1 MGHNHT
7 FCHDL
12 HNHTDIEI
20 AVQKRVNTFEMYGEI
35 MTQVP
40 TVIYAVLAGSLSDR
54 FGRGPL
60 LFLPIIGQILEG
72 VALLVNKIWFTELP
86 LEALWLA
93 NIYDWFGGSAV
104 WYLGVYTFA
113 ADITSVEQRASRMA
127 RFDGFEQMAFIV
139 GTALSPVLFR
149 CAGYEG
155 AFSIKI
161 ALAAVSLGIVSK
173 VLWSNT
179 YKGEE
184 LQVAEKGQELSKWQ
198 EAKEIVLGMAKTVF
212 KKRRHWVTLCILLQ
226 IAAYTMYYLSF
237 GSCRLTYLYTRKTL
251 GWQQQEYIA
260 LKTLRKSL
268 GIIILMLLI
277 PFLKMFHISDI
288 NLLIICNLLNGL
300 GFLLA
305 SISMFYMPLIF
316 IGTILIPFQFP
327 KYALARSLLS
337 QSVEKSEV
345 GRIFSCLA
353 LISALVKFVSGP
365 MYAII
370 YDQTLASFPGT
381 FMMVTSLIIFMAM
394 AIMMIVKCLIRYQ
407 VVEDDK
413 CMNEVV
419 TNEKCQTED
428 DRDSI
433 EKIETEDSNLLTDK
447 CMNEVVTNE
456 KCQTEADR

>member
-54 FGRGPL
+54 FG
-60 LFLPIIGQILEG
+60 
-72 VALLVNKIWFTELP
+72 
-86 LEALWLA
+86 
-93 NIYDWFGGSAV
+93 GSPV

-184 LQVAEKGQELSKWQ
+184 LHKWQ

-212 KKRRHWVTLCILLQ
+212 KKRRHWVTL
-226 IAAYTMYYLSF
+226 
-237 GSCRLTYLYTRKTL
+237 
-251 GWQQQEYIA
+251 
-260 LKTLRKSL
+260 
-268 GIIILMLLI
+268 
-277 PFLKMFHISDI
+277 
-288 NLLIICNLLNGL
+288 
-300 GFLLA
+300 
-305 SISMFYMPLIF
+305 
-316 IGTILIPFQFP
+316 
-327 KYALARSLLS
+327 
-337 QSVEKSEV
+337 
-345 GRIFSCLA
+345 
-353 LISALVKFVSGP
+353 
-365 MYAII
+365 
-370 YDQTLASFPGT
+370 
-381 FMMVTSLIIFMAM
+381 
-394 AIMMIVKCLIRYQ
+394 
-407 VVEDDK
+407 
-413 CMNEVV
+413 
-419 TNEKCQTED
+419 
-428 DRDSI
+428 
-433 EKIETEDSNLLTDK
+433 
-447 CMNEVVTNE
+447 
-456 KCQTEADR
+456 

>member
-155 AFSIKI
+155 AFSTKI
-161 ALAAVSLGIVSK
+161 ALATLSLVIVTK
-173 VLWSNT
+173 VLYTNT
-179 YKGEE
+179 LATTHTKEGEQKTVE
-184 LQVAEKGQELSKWQ
+184 NLSRWQ
-198 EAKEIVLGMAKTVF
+198 EAKEILLGMLKVVF
-212 KKRRHWVTLCILLQ
+212 KRRRHWMTLCVMLQ

-237 GSCRLTYLYTRKTL
+237 GSCRLMYLFTRTTL
-251 GWQQQEYIA
+251 GWAMEEYVT
-260 LKTLRKSL
+260 LKVVRKSL
-268 GIIILMLLI
+268 GIGILMLLL
-277 PFLKMFHISDI
+277 PALNRLGISDI
-288 NLLIICNLLNGL
+288 NLLIVCNLLNGL

-305 SISMFYMPLIF
+305 SLSSFSALLIYV
-316 IGTILIPFQFP
+316 GLILIPFQYP
-327 KYALARSLLS
+327 KYA
-337 QSVEKSEV
+337 
-345 GRIFSCLA
+345 
-353 LISALVKFVSGP
+353 
-365 MYAII
+365 
-370 YDQTLASFPGT
+370 
-381 FMMVTSLIIFMAM
+381 
-394 AIMMIVKCLIRYQ
+394 
-407 VVEDDK
+407 
-413 CMNEVV
+413 
-419 TNEKCQTED
+419 
-428 DRDSI
+428 
-433 EKIETEDSNLLTDK
+433 
-447 CMNEVVTNE
+447 
-456 KCQTEADR
+456 

>member
-93 NIYDWFGGSAV
+93 NIY
-104 WYLGVYTFA
+104 
-113 ADITSVEQRASRMA
+113 
-127 RFDGFEQMAFIV
+127 DGFEQMAFIV

-327 KYALARSLLS
+327 KYALARSLPS

-353 LISALVKFVSGP
+353 YMGP
-365 MYAII
+365 
-370 YDQTLASFPGT
+370 D
-381 FMMVTSLIIFMAM
+381 
-394 AIMMIVKCLIRYQ
+394 
-407 VVEDDK
+407 
-413 CMNEVV
+413 
-419 TNEKCQTED
+419 TN
-428 DRDSI
+428 
-433 EKIETEDSNLLTDK
+433 LTRAE
-447 CMNEVVTNE
+447 MS
-456 KCQTEADR
+456 

>member
-113 ADITSVEQRASRMA
+113 ADITSVEQHASRMA

-300 GFLLA
+300 GFHLHVLHA
-305 SISMFYMPLIF
+305 AHLHWNYSDSIPVPQVCSRQISTQPIC
-316 IGTILIPFQFP
+316 G
-327 KYALARSLLS
+327 
-337 QSVEKSEV
+337 EV
-345 GRIFSCLA
+345 GGWSDLLLPGAHLGPGQVRVGAHVRHHLRPDPCL
-353 LISALVKFVSGP
+353 LPRHLHDGHQP
-365 MYAII
+365 HH
-370 YDQTLASFPGT
+370 LHGHGHH
-381 FMMVTSLIIFMAM
+381 
-394 AIMMIVKCLIRYQ
+394 
-407 VVEDDK
+407 
-413 CMNEVV
+413 
-419 TNEKCQTED
+419 D
-428 DRDSI
+428 DRQVPHPLPS
-433 EKIETEDSNLLTDK
+433 
-447 CMNEVVTNE
+447 C
-456 KCQTEADR
+456 